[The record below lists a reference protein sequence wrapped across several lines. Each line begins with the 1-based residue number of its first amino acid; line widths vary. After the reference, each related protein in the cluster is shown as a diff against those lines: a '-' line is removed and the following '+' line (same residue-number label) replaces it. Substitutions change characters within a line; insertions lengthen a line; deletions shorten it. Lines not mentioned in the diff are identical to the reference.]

1 MQHMSKPFFHAAPH
15 PAKVIRGITMIENLI
30 ALLILSIGLLGLA
43 GLQASSFRNSKDAT
57 FRAIATQ
64 QATDMVNR
72 IRANNVGVVN
82 GEYSAIPSG
91 AVPPPFCDAVACDD
105 SELAA
110 FDEWEWNSR
119 NAALLPGGS
128 GTVVGTPMTI
138 VSSDRLLTPI
148 QLTITVMW
156 DGDRTGATGTGCNP
170 ANSADMNCLTLQVIA
185 P

>member
-1 MQHMSKPFFHAAPH
+1 MKYNIKPFSH
-15 PAKVIRGITMIENLI
+15 PASHPTRITRGITMIENLI
-30 ALLILSIGLLGLA
+30 ALLVLSIGLLGLA

-72 IRANNVGVVN
+72 IRANNVGVIN
-82 GEYSAIPSG
+82 GVYSAIPSG
-91 AVPPPFCDAVACDD
+91 VVPPPFCDAVACNNR
-105 SELAA
+105 ELAT
-110 FDEWEWNSR
+110 FDEWEWNNR

-128 GTVVGTPMTI
+128 GTVIGTPMSI
-138 VSSDRLLTPI
+138 VSTDRLLTPI

-156 DGDRTGATGTGCNP
+156 DGDRTGVTGTGCNP
-170 ANSADMNCLTLQVIA
+170 ANSADLNCLTLQVVA